1 MSRFEV
7 DIAGLQGA
15 GGQAARVGGNVVA
28 LAGEA
33 DALAAA
39 GSGAPPAT
47 EAALGALGAAWGA
60 GLMLLGEEIRAVGVS
75 ADAAAALY
83 QQADTGSMC
92 PAGG

>member
-1 MSRFEV
+1 MSRIEV

-15 GGQAARVGGNVVA
+15 GYRAATMGGRVA
-28 LAGEA
+28 ELAGAA

-47 EAALGALGAAWGA
+47 EAALGVLSAAWGA